1 MPPDQS
7 VLEKRTA
14 QNTHGTPPAQSGQS
28 GQTPAQAEHVA
39 DGDAS
44 HAAVE
49 HADNADSPQ
58 QTQPSYATASEHDSI
73 SVATEHSLDLTGK
86 SEGLLTDYAM
96 QQLQLRSQPF
106 VGASAEGELFADET
120 TYSQINEIRQAILN
134 GETLI
139 LLMGDSGAGKSTLLK
154 QLTRTSGHRL
164 QYFSVK
170 GGDRYTTHNLFNGI
184 LDAWKLSPPAEFE
197 NSVKEMLHGLQAS
210 HERNNIIVLL
220 LDDVDQIPARELNLL
235 LASIQYFNTQE
246 VLLHVLMS
254 AEPEFETKIPD
265 LLHEGMQ
272 IPYSSLAVD
281 PLLASRA
288 QPYIQLRLNQAGHFD
303 EFPLSEKQ
311 INTIANDASGLP
323 GRINYL
329 SAETLNTVYTP
340 FANTGRGAGKSGLF
354 SGKRVGR
361 YLWGLLA
368 LGLIGVGLLWKSP
381 DSGVGK
387 TTISEKTPL
396 KSVPGK
402 QAEPAGTNATAN
414 NTVVAGN
421 AASAAVVNGSEDPA
435 VANEDNPAA
444 SDANETDAAV
454 DEPNTSETAQTSD
467 LDSAASEI
475 SKIVGDKASETSS
488 TSTAKPPVPVADNS
502 AATDTDSSVANSA
515 AASDSETTNSE
526 TAETTVTEQPAVATT
541 PETPPATD
549 SNAEA
554 EENTTPEQVAPDNV
568 ETTADAE
575 ESTAA
580 AISSNEDSDA
590 ELPAAQ
596 EEPAA
601 EATTETNAAS
611 VENGDKVDG
620 LESPNWVLLQ
630 DAELFT
636 IQMSASTDAQDVQ
649 RFLRRA
655 SLQGPNSIYTFER
668 EGTTWHAL
676 VHGLFQSVPDARA
689 AIEKMSPAAVRN
701 QPWIRKVGSIQS
713 SLKRGGG

>member
-1 MPPDQS
+1 M
-7 VLEKRTA
+7 LEKRTA
-14 QNTHGTPPAQSGQS
+14 QNTHGTPPAQSEQS
-28 GQTPAQAEHVA
+28 GQAPVQAEHVA

-44 HAAVE
+44 YAAAG

-58 QTQPSYATASEHDSI
+58 HTQASHATAAEHDSI

-210 HERNNIIVLL
+210 HERNSIIVLL

-235 LASIQYFNTQE
+235 LASVQYFNTQE

-254 AEPEFETKIPD
+254 AEPDFETKIPD

-381 DSGVGK
+381 GNSDGN
-387 TTISEKTPL
+387 TIVSEKTPL
-396 KSVPGK
+396 KSVSGEK
-402 QAEPAGTNATAN
+402 AEPATTNTTAN
-414 NTVVAGN
+414 AVVAGN
-421 AASAAVVNGSEDPA
+421 AASAAIVNGSEGSA
-435 VANEDNPAA
+435 VANEDNQSV
-444 SDANETDAAV
+444 SDTDEADAAV
-454 DEPNTSETAQTSD
+454 DEANTSENAQTSE

-488 TSTAKPPVPVADNS
+488 SNTAKP
-502 AATDTDSSVANSA
+502 
-515 AASDSETTNSE
+515 
-526 TAETTVTEQPAVATT
+526 
-541 PETPPATD
+541 
-549 SNAEA
+549 
-554 EENTTPEQVAPDNV
+554 
-568 ETTADAE
+568 
-575 ESTAA
+575 
-580 AISSNEDSDA
+580 
-590 ELPAAQ
+590 
-596 EEPAA
+596 
-601 EATTETNAAS
+601 
-611 VENGDKVDG
+611 
-620 LESPNWVLLQ
+620 
-630 DAELFT
+630 
-636 IQMSASTDAQDVQ
+636 
-649 RFLRRA
+649 
-655 SLQGPNSIYTFER
+655 
-668 EGTTWHAL
+668 
-676 VHGLFQSVPDARA
+676 
-689 AIEKMSPAAVRN
+689 
-701 QPWIRKVGSIQS
+701 
-713 SLKRGGG
+713 

>member
-1 MPPDQS
+1 
-7 VLEKRTA
+7 
-14 QNTHGTPPAQSGQS
+14 
-28 GQTPAQAEHVA
+28 
-39 DGDAS
+39 
-44 HAAVE
+44 
-49 HADNADSPQ
+49 
-58 QTQPSYATASEHDSI
+58 
-73 SVATEHSLDLTGK
+73 
-86 SEGLLTDYAM
+86 
-96 QQLQLRSQPF
+96 
-106 VGASAEGELFADET
+106 
-120 TYSQINEIRQAILN
+120 
-134 GETLI
+134 
-139 LLMGDSGAGKSTLLK
+139 MGDSGAGKSTLLK

-210 HERNNIIVLL
+210 HERNSIIVLL

-235 LASIQYFNTQE
+235 LASVQYFNTQE

-254 AEPEFETKIPD
+254 AEPDFETKIPD

-381 DSGVGK
+381 GNSDGN
-387 TTISEKTPL
+387 TIVSEKTPL
-396 KSVPGK
+396 KSVSGEK
-402 QAEPAGTNATAN
+402 AEPATTNTTAN
-414 NTVVAGN
+414 AVVAGN
-421 AASAAVVNGSEDPA
+421 AASAAIVNGSEGSA
-435 VANEDNPAA
+435 VANEDNQSV
-444 SDANETDAAV
+444 SDTDEADAAV
-454 DEPNTSETAQTSD
+454 DEANTSENAQTSE

-488 TSTAKPPVPVADNS
+488 SNTAKPSTPANNS
-502 AATDTDSSVANSA
+502 TASDTTPSTATDSASDADSSVAA
-515 AASDSETTNSE
+515 TAVASESEANNSE
-526 TAETTVTEQPAVATT
+526 SAETPVTEQLEVATA
-541 PETPPATD
+541 PETPATAE
-549 SNAEA
+549 SNAEV
-554 EENTTPEQVAPDNV
+554 EENTTPD
-568 ETTADAE
+568 ETTPASTGTVADAE

-580 AISSNEDSDA
+580 EISSDNDSDA
-590 ELPAAQ
+590 ELPATP
-596 EEPAA
+596 EPTT
-601 EATTETNAAS
+601 EATTRTNTTSEAS
-611 VENGDKVDG
+611 EENGDKVDG

-630 DAELFT
+630 DTELFT

-649 RFLRRA
+649 RFLGRA
-655 SLQGPNSIYTFER
+655 SLQGPNSVYTFER
-668 EGTTWHAL
+668 DGTTWHAL
-676 VHGLFQSVPDARA
+676 VHGLFESVPDARA
-689 AIEKMSPAAVRN
+689 AIEKMTPDAVRN
-701 QPWIRKVGSIQS
+701 QPWIRKIGSIQS
-713 SLKRGGG
+713 SLRRGGG